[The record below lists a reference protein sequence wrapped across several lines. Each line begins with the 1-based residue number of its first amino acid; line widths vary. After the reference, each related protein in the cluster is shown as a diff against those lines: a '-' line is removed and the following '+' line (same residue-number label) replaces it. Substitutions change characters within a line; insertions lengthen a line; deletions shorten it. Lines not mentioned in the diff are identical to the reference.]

1 MIVVRNTS
9 PIIALACAGRLDLLR
24 AVHTEILVPDA
35 VFDEITVAGAGEP
48 GASETA
54 QGAWIKRRPAL
65 NVSLVN
71 ALSLELDAGEAQ
83 AIALAVESRAGLIL
97 LDERRGR
104 RAAKRLGLTVT
115 GTLGVLI
122 AAKDRG
128 LLASVRPVLDALR
141 ADAGFW
147 IDDNLYNAALTAA
160 NE

>member
-1 MIVVRNTS
+1 MIVVCNTS

-24 AVHTEILVPDA
+24 AVHGEILVPDA

-48 GASETA
+48 GASEVA
-54 QGAWIKRRPAL
+54 QATWIKRRPAL

-71 ALSLELDAGEAQ
+71 ALSLELDAGEAE
-83 AIALAVESRAGLIL
+83 AIALAVEIRAGLIL

-104 RAAKRLGLTVT
+104 RAAKRLGLTVA

-147 IDDNLYNAALTAA
+147 MDDNLYNAALTAV